1 MPRIHSG
8 KMSQQS
14 STEDENM
21 KETNPD
27 NPVDT
32 QENKDEGQ
40 EDPVNTELE
49 KYWKAVRETPSDFT
63 GWTYLL
69 QFVEQENKIEAA
81 REAYDAFFSNYPYCY
96 GYWKKYADM
105 EKRHNNLD
113 KATEIFERGLKAVP
127 MSIDLWLHYI
137 NYYIGEYGKAE
148 QGEGD
153 IRSFKHHVYIHHP
166 KEIMSLDDF
175 FKLRK
180 EVVAKTDAPED
191 DEDADAGLIINP
203 PGEEVP
209 PGMETEGGK
218 SDEEEAMKIRD
229 VIIQQRDSVFKQTEE
244 EVSKRWNFEE
254 GIKRPYFHVKPL
266 ERAQLKNWR
275 EYLDW
280 EIQNGP
286 HERVVIL
293 FERCMIATAL
303 YEDFWMKYAK
313 YMEDHSIEAVRNVYR
328 RACKIHLPKKPYI
341 HMAWAAFEERQGN
354 HEAAWEILA
363 NLEKSVPGLVMVSMR
378 RISLERR
385 QGNNED
391 ADALFHDYIEN
402 AKKPEIG
409 SFFSVKF
416 ARYLF
421 KVVDDTEKARQVLH
435 KAIEKDPGNLKL
447 FLQLIDI
454 EYQCKPIDEDRII
467 DLFSQVL
474 ASEDFPL
481 GIKVKMSQ
489 RKLEFLEDFGHS
501 ILKLK
506 EAYDEHQ
513 KLMKDLNG
521 ERKKRHNEPSH
532 AHSHPAKIILVIIT
546 LITGVPIILI
556 IIHHD

>member
-1 MPRIHSG
+1 MCLLTIGHCF
-8 KMSQQS
+8 
-14 STEDENM
+14 N
-21 KETNPD
+21 
-27 NPVDT
+27 VILDT
-32 QENKDEGQ
+32 
-40 EDPVNTELE
+40 
-49 KYWKAVRETPSDFT
+49 
-63 GWTYLL
+63 
-69 QFVEQENKIEAA
+69 
-81 REAYDAFFSNYPYCY
+81 
-96 GYWKKYADM
+96 
-105 EKRHNNLD
+105 
-113 KATEIFERGLKAVP
+113 IFERGLKAVP

-153 IRSFKHHVYIHHP
+153 IRSIYERAIKTAGTDFRSDKLWDSYISWEKDPRKITQLYDRVLKIPTQLYSHHFENFKHHVYIHHP

-532 AHSHPAKIILVIIT
+532 AHSHPANEEPPEKRHKSESGQNGSGEGPSSDSSHSSSYNYHWGGYT
-546 LITGVPIILI
+546 NNSGYNYP
-556 IIHHD
+556 HHWSSYNSHYYSS